1 VRLRVEDGLALK
13 EIALRL
19 DVKNPVSVQQW
30 TIRFEREGDMGLS
43 PKCKSASRPK
53 LDISDLSDD
62 VGKLKQRCEELELKN
77 ADVLEMP
84 DVLIV
89 GPRAN
94 AEGLSNSEKTLIV
107 DNLAKSF
114 GLPVLLRRLDLK

>member
-1 VRLRVEDGLALK
+1 
-13 EIALRL
+13 
-19 DVKNPVSVQQW
+19 
-30 TIRFEREGDMGLS
+30 MGLS